1 MNDYDEG
8 PVNVLHIQ
16 LILIMAAAVS
26 ITGIVMFFMWWL
38 S

>member
-1 MNDYDEG
+1 MNDDDEG

-26 ITGIVMFFMWWL
+26 ITGIVMFAWWWQ

>member
-1 MNDYDEG
+1 MNDDESG
-8 PVNVLHIQ
+8 PVNVLHVQ